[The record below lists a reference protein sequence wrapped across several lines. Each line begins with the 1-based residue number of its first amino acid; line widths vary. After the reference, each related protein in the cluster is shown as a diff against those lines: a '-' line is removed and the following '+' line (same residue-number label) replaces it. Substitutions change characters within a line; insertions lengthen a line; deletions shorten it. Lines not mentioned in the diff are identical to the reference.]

1 MKNIKV
7 TTPEN
12 IELDV
17 ELGEVMSRAIAA
29 SIDGLIQWI
38 VIFIVSCGFLKIVSL
53 GRELDELFSGFV
65 IGGLLIIITL
75 IIYGYY
81 MFFEIKWNGQT
92 IGKKLMHLRVIR
104 NNGGPVTVKQ
114 VVIRNLFRIVLDNT
128 GLGIVFIF
136 FNKQNKR
143 IGDMVAGTMV
153 VVEEKQERPVSIEE
167 LITINEE
174 IKSALTQEEYNILRE
189 YLSRRQTMTNEG
201 LLREEIRQ
209 YFKDKF
215 IRLGIYENNQSFIDS
230 L

>member
-17 ELGEVMSRAIAA
+17 ELAEVMSRAIAA

-38 VIFIVSCGFLKIVSL
+38 AICIVSCAFLQIVSL
-53 GRELDELFSGFV
+53 RRESDDLLSGFV
-65 IGGLLIIITL
+65 IGGLLIITTL

-92 IGKKLMHLRVIR
+92 LGKKLMHLRVIR

-114 VVIRNLFRIVLDNT
+114 VVIRNLFRVIIDNT
-128 GLGIVFIF
+128 GLGVVFIF
-136 FNKQNKR
+136 LNKQNKR

-153 VVEEKQERPVSIEE
+153 VVEEKQERPISLED
-167 LITINEE
+167 LIMINEE
-174 IKSALTQEEYNILRE
+174 IKSALTQEEYNVLRE
-189 YLSRRQTMTNEG
+189 YLSRRQIMTNEW
-201 LLREEIRQ
+201 LLREEIKE

-215 IRLGIYENNQSFIDS
+215 IRLGIYENNQSFINS

>member
-1 MKNIKV
+1 MKKIKV

-29 SIDGLIQWI
+29 SIDGIIQWI
-38 VIFIVSCGFLKIVSL
+38 TIFIVSCAFLQIVSL
-53 GRELDELFSGFV
+53 RRDVDDLFSGFV
-65 IGGLLIIITL
+65 IGGLFIIIAL
-75 IIYGYY
+75 INYGYY

-92 IGKKLMHLRVIR
+92 LGKKLMHLRVIR

-114 VVIRNLFRIVLDNT
+114 VVIRNLFRVLIDNT
-128 GLGIVFIF
+128 GFGVVFIF
-136 FNKQNKR
+136 LNKQNKR

-153 VVEEKQERPVSIEE
+153 VVEEKQERPISLEDLVM
-167 LITINEE
+167 INEE
-174 IKSALTQEEYNILRE
+174 IRSALTQEEYNVLRE
-189 YLSRRQTMTNEG
+189 YLSRRQIMTGSG

-215 IRLGIYENNQSFIDS
+215 IRLGIYENNQSFINS